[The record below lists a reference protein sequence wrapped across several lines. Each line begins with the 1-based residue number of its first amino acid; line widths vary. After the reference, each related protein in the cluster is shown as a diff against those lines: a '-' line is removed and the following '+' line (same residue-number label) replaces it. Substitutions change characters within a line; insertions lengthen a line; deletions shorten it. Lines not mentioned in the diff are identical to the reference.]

1 MAKTLTITLPDNLEE
16 ELTAQATRLNQSPEA
31 ILLQALTRQL
41 KILAQVSLLPV
52 IETDPLLRLI
62 GSIDVDIPDLA
73 ENCDRYIGQ
82 DLYQELQ
89 VDGDYSYH
97 GEKLC

>member
-16 ELTAQATRLNQSPEA
+16 ELTAQAARLNQSPEA

-41 KILAQVSLLPV
+41 KILSEVSLLPV

-73 ENCDRYIGQ
+73 ENCDHYIGQ
-82 DLYQELQ
+82 DLYQELK
-89 VDGDYSYH
+89 VDG
-97 GEKLC
+97 

>member
-16 ELTAQATRLNQSPEA
+16 ELTSQATRLNQSPEA

-41 KILAQVSLLPV
+41 KILSQVSLLPV

-82 DLYQELQ
+82 DLYQ
-89 VDGDYSYH
+89 
-97 GEKLC
+97 KLRYEYMQGKDQQK

>member
-1 MAKTLTITLPDNLEE
+1 
-16 ELTAQATRLNQSPEA
+16 
-31 ILLQALTRQL
+31 
-41 KILAQVSLLPV
+41 V

-82 DLYQELQ
+82 DLYQ
-89 VDGDYSYH
+89 
-97 GEKLC
+97 KLRYEYMQGKDQQK

>member
-1 MAKTLTITLPDNLEE
+1 MAKTLTITLSDNLEE
-16 ELTAQATRLNQSPEA
+16 ELTAQAVRLNQSPEA

-41 KILAQVSLLPV
+41 KFLSQISLLPV
-52 IETDPLLRLI
+52 TETDPLLRLI
-62 GSIDVDIPDLA
+62 GSIDVDIPALT

-89 VDGDYSYH
+89 VN
-97 GEKLC
+97 E

>member
-16 ELTAQATRLNQSPEA
+16 ELTAQAARLNQSPEA

-41 KILAQVSLLPV
+41 KILSEVSLLPV

-82 DLYQELQ
+82 DLYQELK
-89 VDGDYSYH
+89 VDG
-97 GEKLC
+97 